1 LENLEILFLVD
12 LPCIVKRFQGAK
24 PARFFGLQLFTTW
37 PAKGILLPA
46 PCARQQSDKLL
57 EEQVFYTIIKA
68 AMEVLIIEDETKVVD
83 FIRKGLEE
91 EGYSV
96 TAALDGRQGLELL
109 QAHKYDILLLDL
121 MIPEIDGLKVLRN
134 IRAWG
139 INTPVL
145 IITAKNT
152 KEDVVRGLD
161 TGSDDYLTKPF
172 SFEELLARIRAL
184 LRRSA
189 AKDGHVMKYED
200 LVLNPYSR
208 VLSVG
213 IKEIE
218 LTEKEF
224 LIMELLI
231 KNSERAVTRR
241 EMAECAWQ
249 NATDSTNI
257 VDVYI
262 NFLRKKI
269 ESVTARKYI
278 QTVRGIGYI
287 LKEEDEKTL

>member
-1 LENLEILFLVD
+1 MD
-12 LPCIVKRFQGAK
+12 
-24 PARFFGLQLFTTW
+24 
-37 PAKGILLPA
+37 
-46 PCARQQSDKLL
+46 
-57 EEQVFYTIIKA
+57 
-68 AMEVLIIEDETKVVD
+68 VLIIEDETKVVD
-83 FIRKGLEE
+83 FISKGLAE
-91 EGYSV
+91 EGYTV

-109 QAHKYDILLLDL
+109 KTRKFDILLLDL

-134 IRAWG
+134 IRSWG

-145 IITAKNT
+145 IITAKNS

-172 SFEELLARIRAL
+172 SFDELLARIRAL

-189 AKDGHVMKYED
+189 AREGGTMKYQAM
-200 LVLNPYSR
+200 VLNPYSR

-213 IKEIE
+213 AKDAE

-224 LIMELLI
+224 LIMELFI
-231 KNSERAVTRR
+231 KNSERPLTRR
-241 EMAECAWQ
+241 EIAEYVWQ
-249 NATDSTNI
+249 NATESTNI

-269 ESVTARKYI
+269 ESLTPRKYI
-278 QTVRGIGYI
+278 HTVRGIGYV
-287 LKEEDEKTL
+287 LKEEDEKIL

>member
-1 LENLEILFLVD
+1 MDVLV
-12 LPCIVKRFQGAK
+12 
-24 PARFFGLQLFTTW
+24 
-37 PAKGILLPA
+37 
-46 PCARQQSDKLL
+46 
-57 EEQVFYTIIKA
+57 
-68 AMEVLIIEDETKVVD
+68 IEDEAKVVD
-83 FIRKGLEE
+83 FIAKGLDE
-91 EGYSV
+91 EGYTV
-96 TAALDGRQGLELL
+96 TAAYNGKQGLDFLK
-109 QAHKYDILLLDL
+109 AHKYDIVLLDL

-134 IRAWG
+134 MRAWG

-145 IITAKNT
+145 IITAKSS

-189 AKDGHVMKYED
+189 ARESHTLKYSELTLD
-200 LVLNPYSR
+200 PYSR
-208 VLSVG
+208 VLSRG
-213 IKEIE
+213 SKEAE

-224 LIMELLI
+224 LLLELMV
-231 KNSERAVTRR
+231 KNSERPLTRR
-241 EMAECAWQ
+241 EMAEYVWQ
-249 NATDSTNI
+249 NVADSTNI

-269 ESVTARKYI
+269 ESVTPKKYI

-287 LKEEDEKTL
+287 LKEEDEKPV